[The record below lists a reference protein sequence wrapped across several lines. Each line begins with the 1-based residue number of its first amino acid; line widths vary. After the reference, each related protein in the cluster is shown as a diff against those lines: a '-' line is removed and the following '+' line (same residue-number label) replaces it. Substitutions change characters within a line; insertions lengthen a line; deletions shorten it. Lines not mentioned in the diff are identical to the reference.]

1 MVSVWKQQPNN
12 QPTHLNS
19 VFTRGFPANWLSHP
33 NIPLRSARKRRRR
46 EKERANEGVNRS
58 SPPED
63 DCYWIELICILM
75 QPQGWTIPICTYLL
89 LTAFDKHTD
98 KGSDSIQGE
107 QNNWRVLKQIT
118 FNWCLHQAPGDRLPG
133 SSPLW
138 DEGNRIHFSLGEWEI
153 NDPEMDLCEMRYE
166 PGPPRTLTD
175 SWLTGVNC
183 QGGPTGLKVQD
194 WPSRTLTPN
203 ISRNLRLKCYILRA
217 CRPLSDFY
225 I

>member
-1 MVSVWKQQPNN
+1 MECFFSSSWSMVSVWKQQPNN

-19 VFTRGFPANWLSHP
+19 VFTRGFPANCLSHP

-75 QPQGWTIPICTYLL
+75 QPRGWTIPICTYLL

-138 DEGNRIHFSLGEWEI
+138 DEGNRIHFSLREWEI

-166 PGPPRTLTD
+166 PGPRGL
-175 SWLTGVNC
+175 WLTADW
-183 QGGPTGLKVQD
+183 QGLTAREGRLAWRCKTDPLGLSLQIY
-194 WPSRTLTPN
+194 RGT
-203 ISRNLRLKCYILRA
+203 
-217 CRPLSDFY
+217 
-225 I
+225 